1 MGAAVSEGE
10 GNEMRLHLRVGFGW
24 ARLVFSPDRE
34 AHMNA
39 MVLRAAAA
47 TVFMEGSASWLEGGG
62 AGSGST
68 SGGVPLPDSAAA
80 ARAWPGSAGPSA
92 QSGGDNFF

>member
-24 ARLVFSPDRE
+24 ARLVFSTDRE

-47 TVFMEGSASWLEGGG
+47 TGRRG
-62 AGSGST
+62 
-68 SGGVPLPDSAAA
+68 
-80 ARAWPGSAGPSA
+80 ARAWKEE
-92 QSGGDNFF
+92 Q